1 MGSTLSTLYP
11 YILSRC
17 DETVESGPVF
27 WTQNEIYSA
36 AMEAMCDLLLLVGR
50 PDMIVSVPF
59 EVQPNTPFQDVPKG
73 VFAVTGLQG
82 PVSEVWKVTL
92 QDLDGAQVA
101 GPDWEQDIGDSITSW
116 APLGFTKFIVHPSVA
131 QAQTVLLTGIASPVT
146 GIWPYNGSE
155 SVPFH
160 SEFFQAIEKYAA
172 HYLQFK
178 AGGGDFKAS
187 MADYES
193 YMADAKR
200 MTALEDRRDPF
211 IFSGSIGS
219 QIVANPTKTR

>member
-1 MGSTLSTLYP
+1 
-11 YILSRC
+11 
-17 DETVESGPVF
+17 
-27 WTQNEIYSA
+27 
-36 AMEAMCDLLLLVGR
+36 MEACCDLLLLVGR
-50 PDMIVSVPF
+50 PDLVVSVPF
-59 EVQPNTPFQDVPKG
+59 TVQPNTPYQQTPEG
-73 VFAVTGLQG
+73 IFAITNIQG

-101 GPDWEQDIGDSITSW
+101 GPDWEQDIGDSITTW

-146 GIWPYNGSE
+146 DMWPYNGTE
-155 SVPFH
+155 AVPFH
-160 SEFFQAIEKYAA
+160 DEFFQAIEKYAA

-178 AGGGDFKAS
+178 VGDQDFKAS

-193 YMADAKR
+193 YLADAKR

>member
-1 MGSTLSTLYP
+1 MATISTLLPYLY
-11 YILSRC
+11 SRV
-17 DETVESGPVF
+17 DESVENGPVF
-27 WTQNEIYSA
+27 WSQNEATSA
-36 AMEAMCDLLLLVGR
+36 LMEAMCDLLLLVGR

-59 EVQPNTPFQDVPKG
+59 EVQPNTPFQIVPKG

-101 GPDWEQDIGDSITSW
+101 GPDWEQDIGDSITTW

-146 GIWPYNGSE
+146 DMWPYGGSE
-155 SVPFH
+155 AVPFH
-160 SEFFQAIEKYAA
+160 DEFFQAIEKYAT

-193 YMADAKR
+193 YLADAKR
-200 MTALEDRRDPF
+200 MTALENRRDPF
-211 IFSGSIGS
+211 VFSGSVGA
-219 QIVANPTKTR
+219 QIVANPTTQR